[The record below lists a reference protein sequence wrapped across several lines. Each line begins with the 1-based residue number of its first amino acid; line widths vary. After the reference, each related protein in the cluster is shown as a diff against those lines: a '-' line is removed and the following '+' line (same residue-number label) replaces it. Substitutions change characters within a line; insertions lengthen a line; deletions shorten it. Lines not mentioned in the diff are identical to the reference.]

1 MYSILVVDDEKDLR
15 TQIVSI
21 LSQRGYHVEEAEN
34 GRKAADLLAKNSY
47 PLILCDVRMPEM
59 DGLELL
65 RHIQIKEYSSTL
77 VLITAHGN
85 IREAIHAIHQGAFD
99 YIEKPI
105 NENLLIEL
113 VQKAERAY
121 HMIFN
126 MAYSAPVLN
135 PGDPTEAIGQS
146 RSMKSIFRIV
156 ERLSRVDTSVLI
168 RGENGTGKELV
179 ARAIH
184 FNGLRKNG
192 PFVAVNC
199 AAITDT
205 LIESELFGH
214 EKGAFTGADQR
225 RIGKFQF
232 ASGGT
237 LFLDEIGET
246 SSALQVKLLRVLQD
260 QCFTPVGSNREI
272 KTDVRVIAATNR
284 DLEAA
289 MKTGAFREDL
299 FYRLNVMP
307 IFLPPLRNRKEDIA
321 PLVHHFMDK
330 FNIKH
335 GKQIGSISPQA
346 LEALE
351 GFHWPGNIRELE
363 NAIEH
368 AFILE
373 STSQLSFQ
381 SLPEYLKKMSRKK
394 PLAQRTLV
402 PEAEMDDMDWEK
414 RREDFERQFIVEA
427 LKRFHGKINQTADQS
442 NIPKNTLLRKIRK
455 YGITPSDYGS
465 KELSFD

>member
-15 TQIVSI
+15 TQIVTI
-21 LSQRGYHVEEAEN
+21 LSGRGYQVEEAQDGQE
-34 GRKAADLLAKNSY
+34 AAQLLARHHY
-47 PLILCDVRMPEM
+47 PLILCDVRMPNM

-65 RHIQIKEYSSTL
+65 RHVQNQEYSSA
-77 VLITAHGN
+77 VALITAHGN
-85 IREAIHAIHQGAFD
+85 IREAISAIRQGAFD

-105 NENLLIEL
+105 NETVLIDL

-135 PGDPTEAIGQS
+135 PGDPAEAIGQS
-146 RSMKSIFRIV
+146 RSMKSIFKMV

-184 FNGLRKNG
+184 FNGPRKNG

-225 RIGKFQF
+225 RIGKFQY

-246 SSALQVKLLRVLQD
+246 SPALQVKLLRVLQD

-284 DLEAA
+284 DLETA
-289 MKTGAFREDL
+289 MKEGHFREDL

-330 FNIKH
+330 FNLKH
-335 GKQIGSISPQA
+335 SKTLSSISSQA
-346 LEALE
+346 LEVLE

-363 NAIEH
+363 NAVEH

-373 STSQLSFQ
+373 GSSQLTFQ
-381 SLPEYLKKMSRKK
+381 SLPDYLKKSSRRKAAISK
-394 PLAQRTLV
+394 ADSS
-402 PEAEMDDMDWEK
+402 EMMDWEK
-414 RREDFERQFIVEA
+414 GREAFEKQFIVEA
-427 LKRFHGKINQTADQS
+427 LKRFNGKINLTADQS

-455 YGITPSDYGS
+455 YRITPSDYGA
-465 KELSFD
+465 KEFNVD